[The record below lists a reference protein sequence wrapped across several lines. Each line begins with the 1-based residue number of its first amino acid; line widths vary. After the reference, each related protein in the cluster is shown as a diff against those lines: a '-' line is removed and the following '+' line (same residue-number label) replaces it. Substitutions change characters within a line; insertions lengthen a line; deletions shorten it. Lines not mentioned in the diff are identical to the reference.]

1 MSALEA
7 LYRDEILP
15 AITER
20 GLSAAVLTQVSDV
33 EDETN
38 GLFTYDRQVNKTDAN
53 KMKMLSKELYKGFED
68 SLEGRT

>member
-7 LYRDEILP
+7 LYRDEIIP
-15 AITER
+15 AITES

-53 KMKMLSKELYKGFED
+53 RMKIISAELYKSFE
-68 SLEGRT
+68 SSI